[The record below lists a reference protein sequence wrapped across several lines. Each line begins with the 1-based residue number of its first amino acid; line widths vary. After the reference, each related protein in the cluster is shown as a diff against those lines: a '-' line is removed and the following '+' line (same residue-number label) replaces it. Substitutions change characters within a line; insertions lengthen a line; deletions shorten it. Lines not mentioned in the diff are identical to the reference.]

1 MSDFKIV
8 CGVNQL
14 DKTIINLDKIIDIS
28 LDRDYLETS
37 NCVRIYSENGENWN
51 FETDLENIQEVM
63 YCLNRPDSENNIEF
77 CKSVWYLGNPKD

>member
-8 CGVNQL
+8 CGTNPRDNRIL
-14 DKTIINLDKIIDIS
+14 NLDKVCEIT
-28 LDRDYLETS
+28 LDEEYLENS
-37 NCVRIYSENGENWN
+37 NCVRIYTERGENWN